1 MICPQCERE
10 TGRDLAVDETCLDCL
25 MEYLQGFPH
34 EQDEIICVDY
44 DASIAAES
52 TDSQPEIDSE
62 Q

>member
-1 MICPQCERE
+1 
-10 TGRDLAVDETCLDCL
+10 

-52 TDSQPEIDSE
+52 TDSQPETDPE